1 MCPPGP
7 MNWPRRCFMVPLARI
22 GLRPSRRWAVRL
34 PLQARIGPKGWTPFS
49 TNAPQILAEI
59 ELMKDLTVNDAIAF
73 DLPVPFQG
81 RHLIAGTWVEGA
93 ETFERRSPSHGAV
106 VSVSAKGD
114 ATVTEQAIHAARATF
129 DTGVWSRLS
138 GKDRATVLL
147 RVADLIEANVDRIA
161 VQETLESGK
170 PISQA
175 RGEVGGAADLWRYA
189 ASLARTMHGD
199 SHNTLGDEML
209 GVVLKEPIGVVS
221 IITPWNF
228 PFWILSQ
235 KLPFALAAGCT
246 VVVKPSEMTPS
257 STVMMGELLTDAG
270 LPSGVCN
277 IVLGHG
283 EPVGSVMATHKDVDM
298 VTFTGST
305 AVGKLITGAASGTLK
320 KVALELGGKNPQVIC
335 PDADLD
341 SAADAVTFGVYF
353 NVGQCC
359 NASSRIIVH
368 EDIAPDFVAHVVALS
383 RKVKFGD
390 PLDPDTQ
397 VGAIVTAEHNA
408 KIAGYVRDAV
418 ADGAKLELGG
428 DALDVGGLGAQ
439 FYKPTVITNVTPDMA
454 IAREE
459 VFGPV
464 LVVLTYRT
472 LEEAIALVNDSDYG
486 LSAGIWSENVHT
498 CMEFARRAQVGTVW
512 TNTWMD
518 GFAELAF
525 GGVKQSG
532 QGREIGRYGFEEFL
546 EVKSLVMRIGR
557 SRAPW
562 VQDDA

>member
-1 MCPPGP
+1 M
-7 MNWPRRCFMVPLARI
+7 
-22 GLRPSRRWAVRL
+22 
-34 PLQARIGPKGWTPFS
+34 T
-49 TNAPQILAEI
+49 
-59 ELMKDLTVNDAIAF
+59 DLTIKASINAE
-73 DLPVPFQG
+73 LPAPFHG
-81 RHLIAGTWVEGA
+81 RHLIAGEWVGSA
-93 ETFERRSPSHGAV
+93 ETFERQSPSHGTV

-114 ATVTEQAIHAARATF
+114 KAVTEQAISAARKAF
-129 DTGVWSRLS
+129 DAGNWSRAS
-138 GKDRATVLL
+138 GKERATVLL
-147 RVADLIEANVDRIA
+147 KVADLIEANIDRIA
-161 VQETLESGK
+161 LQETLESGK
-170 PISQA
+170 PISQS

-189 ASLARTMHGD
+189 ASLARTSHGD
-199 SHNTLGDEML
+199 SHNTLGADML
-209 GVVLKEPIGVVS
+209 GVVVKDPIGVVS

-257 STVMMGELLTDAG
+257 STVMMGELLVEAG
-270 LPSGVCN
+270 LPAGVCN

-283 EPVGSVMATHKDVDM
+283 DPVGSLMSSHRDVDM

-305 AVGKLITGAASGTLK
+305 AVGKIITQSASGTLK

-335 PDADLD
+335 ADADLE
-341 SAADAVTFGVYF
+341 SAADAVTFGVHF

-359 NASSRIIVH
+359 NSSSRIIVH
-368 EDIAPDFVAHVVALS
+368 EDIADQFVARVVALS

-390 PLDPDTQ
+390 PMDPDTQ

-408 KIAGYVRDAV
+408 KIAGYVQAAI

-428 DALDVGGLGAQ
+428 AALPVTGLSEQ
-439 FYKPTVITNVTPDMA
+439 FYQPTVISNVSPDMA

-464 LVVLTYRT
+464 LVVLTYQT
-472 LEEAIALVNDSDYG
+472 LDEAIALVNDSDYG

-498 CMEFARRAQVGTVW
+498 CLEFARRAEVGTVW

-518 GFAELAF
+518 GFPELAF

-532 QGREIGRYGFEEFL
+532 QGREIGRFGYEEFL

-557 SRAPW
+557 SRTPW
-562 VQDDA
+562 VQEVA

>member
-1 MCPPGP
+1 
-7 MNWPRRCFMVPLARI
+7 
-22 GLRPSRRWAVRL
+22 
-34 PLQARIGPKGWTPFS
+34 
-49 TNAPQILAEI
+49 
-59 ELMKDLTVNDAIAF
+59 MKNLTINEAIDF
-73 DLPVPFQG
+73 DLPTPFEG
-81 RHLIAGTWVEGA
+81 RHLIGGTWVESA

-114 ATVTEQAIHAARATF
+114 EAVTERAINAARTAL
-129 DTGVWSRLS
+129 DAGVWSRIS
-138 GKDRATVLL
+138 GKERAAVLL
-147 RVADLIEANVDRIA
+147 KVADLIEANVDRIA

-170 PISQA
+170 PISQS

-189 ASLARTMHGD
+189 ASLARTTHGD
-199 SHNTLGDEML
+199 SHNTLGEDML

-257 STVMMGELLTDAG
+257 STVMMGELLLEAG
-270 LPSGVCN
+270 LPAGVCN

-283 EPVGSVMATHKDVDM
+283 DPVGSLMSTHNDVAM

-305 AVGKLITGAASGTLK
+305 AVGKLITKASSGTLK

-335 PDADLD
+335 PDADLE

-359 NASSRIIVH
+359 NSSSRIIVH
-368 EDIAPDFVAHVVALS
+368 EDIAEDFVARVVALS
-383 RKVKFGD
+383 RLVKFGD
-390 PLDPDTQ
+390 PMDAETQ
-397 VGAIVTAEHNA
+397 VGAIVTLEHNA
-408 KIAGYVRDAV
+408 KIDAYVQAAV
-418 ADGAKLELGG
+418 ADGAKLEMGG
-428 DALDVGGLGAQ
+428 GTLRVGGLGDQ
-439 FYKPTVITNVTPDMA
+439 FYQPTVVSGVLPGMA

-472 LEEAIALVNDSDYG
+472 LDEAIALVNDSDYG
-486 LSAGIWSENVHT
+486 LSAGIWSENIHT
-498 CMEFARRAQVGTVW
+498 CLEFARRAEAGTVW

-518 GFAELAF
+518 GYPELAF

-546 EVKSLVMRIGR
+546 EVKSLVMRVGR
-557 SRAPW
+557 TRAPW
-562 VQDDA
+562 VEKDV